1 MRKYDIKNKRNIGII
16 IVISVV
22 IIVMFSL
29 VISLFLKADKKE
41 YQVLSGTLVFDKDK
55 TIVKVE
61 GDGGVIKTKWNN
73 DYYLIY
79 NDKNYELGDTA
90 ISYNEDSGQIT
101 LYGRY
106 YEINNGDEIKVI
118 SDETVIKDSA
128 LTKFYKLADRKYLV
142 VDKEIKS
149 SDGLV
154 STIDFL
160 MVDLDKVGNAT
171 LTNHKVS
178 LKTFSETEIVTSNY
192 TFDIA
197 NEILTYGSDIIDL
210 KKIIGSTNTYTK
222 EDLVPDEGSGTGVG
236 GGDGVTDVTDNS
248 AGTGGGGG
256 GGAGGD
262 GTGDGTGTGTGS
274 GTGDG
279 TGTGEGNGSGGGG
292 GGGGAGGGSGG
303 GTILEEIKKA
313 SKNTSIVS
321 VTSGVSSISIDYVI
335 YDPYGEY
342 TSVYMEFR
350 QSDSNAMQTIHLN
363 SRETNYVIS
372 NDILPNTSYEIVF
385 KCAYIDPETN
395 EEVVETIDKK
405 TIITKLPSLGIKVTS
420 TSFGKITYQ
429 ITTDNSYALTSGT
442 LVVYIQDKESGSFI
456 EHSTHNISINGNT
469 IGSIEI
475 NDIMDD
481 DIVRFKLINVM
492 SGESVING
500 LQANCMFKY

>member
-41 YQVLSGTLVFDKDK
+41 YEVLGGTLVFDKDK
-55 TIVKVE
+55 TIIKVE
-61 GDGGVIKTKWNN
+61 NEAIIKTKWNN

-79 NDKNYELGDTA
+79 NKKNYELGDTA
-90 ISYNEDSGQIT
+90 ISYNENNGQIN

-106 YEINNGDEIKVI
+106 YEISSGDEIKI
-118 SDETVIKDSA
+118 TSDETVIKDSA

-154 STIDFL
+154 STTDFL
-160 MVDLDKVGNAT
+160 MVDLDKIGNAT

-197 NEILTYGSDIIDL
+197 NEILTYGSDVIDL

-222 EDLVPDEGSGTGVG
+222 EDLVPSDGSGGGT
-236 GGDGVTDVTDNS
+236 GGDGITDVTDNT
-248 AGTGGGGG
+248 AGGGGG
-256 GGAGGD
+256 GGGSDGD
-262 GTGDGTGTGTGS
+262 GTGEGTGTGTGS
-274 GTGDG
+274 GNGNG
-279 TGTGEGNGSGGGG
+279 TGTGDGSGGGG
-292 GGGGAGGGSGG
+292 GGGGAGGSGG

-321 VTSGVSSISIDYVI
+321 VTTGVSNINIDYVI
-335 YDPYGEY
+335 YDPYSEY
-342 TSVYMEFR
+342 TAVYMEYR
-350 QSDSNAMQTIHLN
+350 QSDSNDVKTIYLN
-363 SRETNYVIS
+363 SSETSYVIS
-372 NDILPNTSYEIVF
+372 DGILPNTYYDVLF
-385 KCAYIDPETN
+385 KCSYVDPETG
-395 EEVVETIDKK
+395 EDVVETIDKK
-405 TIITKLPSLGIKVTS
+405 TVITKLPSLSIKVPS

-429 ITTDNSYALTSGT
+429 ITTDNSYVLTSGT
-442 LVVYIQDKESGSFI
+442 LIVYIKDKTDGTFK
-456 EHSTHNISINGNT
+456 EHSSYNIAINGNT
-469 IGSIEI
+469 VGSIVI
-475 NDIMDD
+475 DDIMND
-481 DIVRFKLINVM
+481 DIVQFKLTDVM
-492 SGESVING
+492 SGDTVINN
-500 LQANCMFKY
+500 LQASCMFKY

>member
-29 VISLFLKADKKE
+29 VISLFIKADKEE
-41 YQVLSGTLVFDKDK
+41 YEVLVGTLVFDKDK
-55 TIVKVE
+55 TIIKVDNE
-61 GDGGVIKTKWNN
+61 GGIIKTKWNN

-90 ISYNEDSGQIT
+90 FSYNEENGQIT

-106 YEINNGDEIKVI
+106 YEISNGDEIKVT

-142 VDKEIKS
+142 IDREIKS

-154 STIDFL
+154 STSDFL
-160 MVDLDKVGNAT
+160 MIDLDKVGNAT

-210 KKIIGSTNTYTK
+210 KKIIGSSNTYTK
-222 EDLVPDEGSGTGVG
+222 EDLVPESGSGTGT
-236 GGDGVTDVTDNS
+236 GDGVTNVTDNS
-248 AGTGGGGG
+248 AGTGGGG

-262 GTGDGTGTGTGS
+262 GTGDGTGTGS

-279 TGTGEGNGSGGGG
+279 TGTGEGDGSGGGG
-292 GGGGAGGGSGG
+292 GGGGAGGSGG

-321 VTSGVSSISIDYVI
+321 VTSSVSSISIDYVI
-335 YDPYGEY
+335 YDPYSEY

-350 QSDSNAMQTIHLN
+350 QNGSNAIQTIHLSSN
-363 SRETNYVIS
+363 ETNYVIS
-372 NDILPNTSYEIVF
+372 NGVLPNTSYNIVF
-385 KCAYIDPETN
+385 KCSYIDPETG
-395 EEVVETIDKK
+395 EEVIETIDEK
-405 TIITKLPSLGIKVTS
+405 IITTKLPSLGIKVTS

-429 ITTDNSYALTSGT
+429 ITTDNSYTLTSGT
-442 LVVYIQDKESGSFI
+442 LVVYIKDKVDGSFV
-456 EHSTHNISINGNT
+456 EHSTYNISINGNT
-469 IGSIEI
+469 VDSIVI
-475 NDIMDD
+475 DDIMND
-481 DIVRFKLINVM
+481 DIVQFKLINVM
-492 SGESVING
+492 AGDSIING
-500 LQANCMFKY
+500 LQASCMFKY

>member
-29 VISLFLKADKKE
+29 VISLFLKTDKKE
-41 YQVLSGTLVFDKDK
+41 YNVLSGTLVFDKDK
-55 TIVKVE
+55 TIIKVNT
-61 GDGGVIKTKWNN
+61 DDAVIKIKWNN

-79 NDKNYELGDTA
+79 DKKNYELGDTA
-90 ISYNEDSGQIT
+90 ISYNENNGQIT

-106 YEINNGDEIKVI
+106 YEISSGDEIKVT

-142 VDKEIKS
+142 VDREIKS
-149 SDGLV
+149 SDGLL
-154 STIDFL
+154 STTDFL

-222 EDLVPDEGSGTGVG
+222 EDLIPEEGSGTGT
-236 GGDGVTDVTDNS
+236 DGVTDVTDNS
-248 AGTGGGGG
+248 AGDGTGTGGSGGGGG
-256 GGAGGD
+256 GGAGGS
-262 GTGDGTGTGTGS
+262 GDGTGTGTGD
-274 GTGDG
+274 GDG
-279 TGTGEGNGSGGGG
+279 TGTGDGS
-292 GGGGAGGGSGG
+292 GGGSGG
-303 GTILEEIKKA
+303 NIILEEIKKA

-321 VTSGVSSISIDYVI
+321 VNSSVSTISVDYVI
-335 YDPYGEY
+335 YDPYSEY
-342 TSVYMEFR
+342 TAVYMEVKE
-350 QSDSNAMQTIHLN
+350 SGSNSVQTIHLN

-372 NDILPNTSYEIVF
+372 NGILPNTNYNIVF
-385 KCAYIDPETN
+385 KCSYIDPETG
-395 EEVVETIDKK
+395 EEVIETIDEKI
-405 TIITKLPSLGIKVTS
+405 IITKLPSLGIKVTS

-429 ITTDNSYALTSGT
+429 ITTDNSYALSSGT
-442 LVVYIQDKESGSFI
+442 LIVYIKDKVDGTFN
-456 EHSTHNISINGNT
+456 EHSRYNIGINGNT
-469 IGSIEI
+469 VNNIVI
-475 NDIMDD
+475 NDIMDE
-481 DIVRFKLINVM
+481 DIVQFRLVDVM
-492 SGESVING
+492 AGDVIIDG
-500 LQANCMFKY
+500 LQASCMFKY

>member
-29 VISLFLKADKKE
+29 VISLFLKTDKKE
-41 YQVLSGTLVFDKDK
+41 YNVLSGTLVFDKDK
-55 TIVKVE
+55 TIIKVNA
-61 GDGGVIKTKWNN
+61 DDAVIKTKWNN

-79 NDKNYELGDTA
+79 DKKNYELGDTA
-90 ISYNEDSGQIT
+90 ISYNENNGQIT

-106 YEINNGDEIKVI
+106 YEISSGDEIKVT

-142 VDKEIKS
+142 VDREIKS
-149 SDGLV
+149 SDGLL
-154 STIDFL
+154 STTDFL

-222 EDLVPDEGSGTGVG
+222 EDLIPEEGSGTGT
-236 GGDGVTDVTDNS
+236 DGVTDVTDNS
-248 AGTGGGGG
+248 AGDGTGTGGSGGGGG
-256 GGAGGD
+256 GGAGGS
-262 GTGDGTGTGTGS
+262 GDGTGTGTGD
-274 GTGDG
+274 GDG
-279 TGTGEGNGSGGGG
+279 TGTGDGS
-292 GGGGAGGGSGG
+292 GGGSGG
-303 GTILEEIKKA
+303 NIILEEIKKA

-321 VTSGVSSISIDYVI
+321 VNSSVSTISVDYVI
-335 YDPYGEY
+335 YDPYSEY
-342 TSVYMEFR
+342 TAVYMEVKE
-350 QSDSNAMQTIHLN
+350 SGSNSVQTIHLN

-372 NDILPNTSYEIVF
+372 NGILPNTNYNIVF
-385 KCAYIDPETN
+385 KCSYIDPETG
-395 EEVVETIDKK
+395 EEVIETIDEKI
-405 TIITKLPSLGIKVTS
+405 IITKLPSLGIKVTS

-429 ITTDNSYALTSGT
+429 ITTDNSYALSSGT
-442 LVVYIQDKESGSFI
+442 LIVYIKDKVDGTFN
-456 EHSTHNISINGNT
+456 EHSRYNIGINGNT
-469 IGSIEI
+469 VNNIVI
-475 NDIMDD
+475 NDIMDE
-481 DIVRFKLINVM
+481 DIVQFRLVDVM
-492 SGESVING
+492 AGDVIIDG
-500 LQANCMFKY
+500 LQASCMFKY

>member
-29 VISLFLKADKKE
+29 VISLFLKTDKKE
-41 YQVLSGTLVFDKDK
+41 YNVLSGTLVFDKDK
-55 TIVKVE
+55 TIIKVNT
-61 GDGGVIKTKWNN
+61 DDAVIKIMWNN

-79 NDKNYELGDTA
+79 DKKNYELGDTA
-90 ISYNEDSGQIT
+90 ISYNENNGQIT

-106 YEINNGDEIKVI
+106 YEISSGDEIKVT

-142 VDKEIKS
+142 VDREIKS
-149 SDGLV
+149 SDGLL
-154 STIDFL
+154 STTDFL

-222 EDLVPDEGSGTGVG
+222 EDLIPEEGSGTGT
-236 GGDGVTDVTDNS
+236 DGVTDVTDNS
-248 AGTGGGGG
+248 AGDGTGTGGSGGGGG
-256 GGAGGD
+256 GGAGGS
-262 GTGDGTGTGTGS
+262 GDGTGTGTGD
-274 GTGDG
+274 GDG
-279 TGTGEGNGSGGGG
+279 TGTGDGS
-292 GGGGAGGGSGG
+292 GGGSGG
-303 GTILEEIKKA
+303 NIILEEIKKA

-321 VTSGVSSISIDYVI
+321 VNSSVSTISVDYVI
-335 YDPYGEY
+335 YDPYSEY
-342 TSVYMEFR
+342 TAVYMEVKE
-350 QSDSNAMQTIHLN
+350 SGSNSVQTIHLN

-372 NDILPNTSYEIVF
+372 NGILPNTNYNIVF
-385 KCAYIDPETN
+385 KCSYIDPETG
-395 EEVVETIDKK
+395 EEVIETIDEKI
-405 TIITKLPSLGIKVTS
+405 IITKLPSLGIKVTS

-429 ITTDNSYALTSGT
+429 ITTDNSYALSSGT
-442 LVVYIQDKESGSFI
+442 LIVYIKDKVDGTFN
-456 EHSTHNISINGNT
+456 EHSRYNIGINGNT
-469 IGSIEI
+469 VNNIVI
-475 NDIMDD
+475 NDIMDE
-481 DIVRFKLINVM
+481 DIVQFRLVDVM
-492 SGESVING
+492 AGDVIIDG
-500 LQANCMFKY
+500 LQASCMFKY